1 MKKKE
6 MNEIIHSL
14 SIEDIQQ
21 VAEEN
26 FGRKLTNKEIK
37 KILDPISDRIP
48 WYDAI
53 YEAIKDTL
61 EIEELDE
68 YDKEY
73 S

>member
-6 MNEIIHSL
+6 KNEMIYTV

-26 FGRKLTNKEIK
+26 FGRKLTSKEIK
-37 KILDPISDRIP
+37 KILDPIADRIP

-53 YEAIKDTL
+53 YEAIK
-61 EIEELDE
+61 EHIGN
-68 YDKEY
+68 
-73 S
+73 